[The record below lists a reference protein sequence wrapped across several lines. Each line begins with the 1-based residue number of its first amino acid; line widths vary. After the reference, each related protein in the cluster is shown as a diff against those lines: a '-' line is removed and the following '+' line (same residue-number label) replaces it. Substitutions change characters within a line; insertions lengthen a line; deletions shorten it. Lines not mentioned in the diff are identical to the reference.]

1 MKNLTFKA
9 MKKRTFLLFSI
20 VFAIGIN
27 AQVYKTVTISAGG
40 LHDALTAQELTT
52 VTNLTINGSLNAA
65 DFVTMRDEITA
76 LSTIDLSGATLDANK
91 IPDEA
96 FYFPTPKVGKLSLT
110 QVILPTSVTT
120 IGDYAFYGCYNLA
133 TINFPS
139 SLRTIGSWSFADCH
153 SLIFDPNLPSSLTS
167 MGVGAFVHCHSL
179 PAVNIPSSI
188 TYIDNWTFAACFN
201 LSSVTIPSSVTAIY
215 NNAFKNCQHL
225 PSITIPSTVNY
236 LGYDVFYNCFAL
248 TTVDLSQTSVTALLK
263 NAFYNCNNLQ
273 TVKIPA
279 TVTAIG
285 DSAFYQCS
293 ALTGLYAYPQTPA
306 DLSTSKDVFLGVS
319 TSTCT
324 LYVPPF
330 KKSIYQE
337 ALQWKD
343 FLNIAVMK
351 LPSTIT
357 ATGETTYTYNN
368 TPQGPASADVS
379 GSTGTKS
386 YKYSGTGSTS
396 YPESATA
403 PTNAGTYQVIAT
415 VATDENYLDATSN
428 PLAFTINKKDAT
440 VTANHL
446 SKTYGDDNPTL
457 TAVITGAVEGGDA
470 VNYSLATTT
479 VKLSGIGDYPISVTL
494 GSNPN
499 YNITKTDNILTVNT
513 KDVTVTADHLTKTY
527 GDENPTLTAV
537 VTGVV
542 EGGDAVNYSLATT
555 AVKLSG
561 VGDYP
566 ISVTL
571 GSNPNY
577 NITKTDNNLTV
588 NKKDATV
595 TADHLSKTYG
605 DDNPA
610 LTAVVSGTVTGG
622 DAVNYSLATTAVKLS
637 GVGDYPISVTLGSNP
652 NYNITK
658 TGNALTVTTKSISVT
673 ANAQSKSYG
682 DPDPTLTYT
691 YSPTLAGSDAF
702 SGTLVRDAGESVG
715 TYAIKQ
721 GDLALNSNYLLI
733 FTGALFTIDKAS
745 STIAVAGSGAFTYNG
760 NPQGPANYSKT
771 GSSGAVTYKY
781 RGTGATDYKN
791 SSTPP
796 TNTGTYQ
803 VIATLAADE
812 NYYGASSVPFAFS
825 INQKNVT
832 IDADHLSKTYGDNN
846 PTLTATVSGA
856 VEGGDVVNYSLATT
870 AVKLSGVGDYP
881 ISVTL
886 GSNPNYNITKTDNTL
901 TVNSKAVTITANHLS
916 KTYGDDNPTLTAV
929 VTGTVTGGDAVNYSL
944 ATTAVKL
951 SGVGDYPISVTLGS
965 NPNYNIT
972 KTGNTLTVN
981 SKAVTI
987 TANHL
992 SKTYGDDNPTLTAVV
1007 TGTVTGGDAVN
1018 YSLATTAVKLS
1029 GVGDYPIS
1037 VTLGSN
1043 PNYNITK
1050 TGNTLTVNSKAVTI
1064 TANHLSKTYGD
1075 DNPTLTAVVTG
1086 TVTGGDAVNY
1096 SLATT
1101 AVKLSGVG
1109 DYPISVTLGS
1119 NPNYNITKTGNT
1131 LTVNIKS
1138 ISVTAIAQSKTHGAP
1153 DPTLTFTNS
1162 PELAGSD
1169 TFSGSLV
1176 RDAGENVGSYAIRQG
1191 SLALSS
1197 NYTLAFTGALLTIT
1211 SATSSITVT
1220 GANSYTYNSYPQG
1233 PATSTHTGSTGAVSY
1248 AYKGTGS
1255 TSYNESSTP
1264 PTNAGTYQVVA
1275 TLAADEN
1282 YSGAS
1287 SVPFNFTISK
1297 ANATISVV
1305 PYDVK
1310 YDNNE
1315 HIATGT
1321 ATGVVGEDLSSLLDL
1336 NLTRH
1341 TTVDTYTDNW
1351 SFAGNSN
1358 YNSDS
1363 GTITDRI
1370 NLPTGIITTEDQP
1383 MKVIVYQ
1390 TPGSSVVNFKF
1401 TPKHSGK
1408 VTVVIY
1414 NTTGSEITRL
1424 TNNEATADQETIIQC
1439 TSSLSLGLY
1448 TYRLACETY
1457 YYSGKFIITR

>member
-1 MKNLTFKA
+1 
-9 MKKRTFLLFSI
+9 MKKIIFLLFSI

-40 LHDALTAQELTT
+40 LHDALTALERPS
-52 VTNLTINGSLNAA
+52 VTNLTINGSVNAA
-65 DFVTMRDEITA
+65 DFLTMRDTLTA
-76 LSTIDLSGATLDANK
+76 LSVIDLSGATIDGNK

-96 FYFPTPKVGKLSLT
+96 FYFSTPKAGKLSLT
-110 QVILPTSVTT
+110 QVILPTSVTAL
-120 IGDYAFYGCYNLA
+120 GDYAFYGCYNLA
-133 TINFPS
+133 TINLPA
-139 SLRTIGSWSFADCH
+139 SLQSIGSWTFADCH
-153 SLIFDPNLPSSLTS
+153 SLIVDPNLPSSLTS

-201 LSSVTIPSSVTAIY
+201 LVSVTIPSSVTAIY

-236 LGYDVFYNCFAL
+236 LGYDVFYNCYAL
-248 TTVDLSQTSVTALLK
+248 TTVDLSQTSVSALLK
-263 NAFYNCNNLQ
+263 NTFFHCNNLQ

-306 DLSTSKDVFLGVS
+306 DLSASKDVFLGVS

-330 KKSIYQE
+330 KKSNYQD
-337 ALQWKD
+337 ALQWKE

-357 ATGETTYTYNN
+357 ATGETTYTYSNA
-368 TPQGPASADVS
+368 PQGPASADVT

-396 YPESATA
+396 YPESATL
-403 PTNAGTYQVIAT
+403 PTNAGTYQVVAT
-415 VATDENYLDATSN
+415 VATDENYLEASST

-457 TAVITGAVEGGDA
+457 TAVVTGAVDGGDAVNYSLATTAVKLSGIGDYPISITLGSNPNYNITKTDNTLTVNAKDVTITVDHLSKAYGDANPTLTAVVTGAVEGGDA
-470 VNYSLATTT
+470 VNYSLATTAVKLSDIGDYPVSVT
-479 VKLSGIGDYPISVTL
+479 LGSNPNYNITKTDNTLTVNAKDVTITADHLSKAYGDDNPTLTAVVTGAVEGGDAVNYSLATTAVKLSGIGDYPISVTL

-499 YNITKTDNILTVNT
+499 YNITKTDNTLTVNAKVAT
-513 KDVTVTADHLTKTY
+513 ITADHLSKTY
-527 GDENPTLTAV
+527 GDDNPTLTAV
-537 VTGVV
+537 VTGAVD
-542 EGGDAVNYSLATT
+542 GGDAVNYSLATT
-555 AVKLSG
+555 AVKLSE

-577 NITKTDNNLTV
+577 NITKTDNTLTV
-588 NKKDATV
+588 NAQDV
-595 TADHLSKTYG
+595 TIAADHISKTYG
-605 DDNPA
+605 DDNPT
-610 LTAVVSGTVTGG
+610 LTAVVTGAVEGG
-622 DAVNYSLATTAVKLS
+622 DAVNYSL
-637 GVGDYPISVTLGSNP
+637 G
-652 NYNITK
+652 
-658 TGNALTVTTKSISVT
+658 
-673 ANAQSKSYG
+673 
-682 DPDPTLTYT
+682 
-691 YSPTLAGSDAF
+691 
-702 SGTLVRDAGESVG
+702 
-715 TYAIKQ
+715 
-721 GDLALNSNYLLI
+721 
-733 FTGALFTIDKAS
+733 
-745 STIAVAGSGAFTYNG
+745 
-760 NPQGPANYSKT
+760 
-771 GSSGAVTYKY
+771 
-781 RGTGATDYKN
+781 
-791 SSTPP
+791 
-796 TNTGTYQ
+796 
-803 VIATLAADE
+803 
-812 NYYGASSVPFAFS
+812 
-825 INQKNVT
+825 
-832 IDADHLSKTYGDNN
+832 
-846 PTLTATVSGA
+846 
-856 VEGGDVVNYSLATT
+856 TT

-901 TVNSKAVTITANHLS
+901 TITTKSISVTANAQSKSYGDPDPTLTFTNSPALAGSDSFSGALIRDAGENVGTYTIRQGDLALSSNYLLTFTEALFSINKASSTIAVVGSVTLTYNGTPQGPANYSKTGSNGAVTYKYKGSGTTNYKNSSIPPTNTGTYQAIATLAGDENYYGASSVPFAFSINQKNVTVTADHLS
-916 KTYGDDNPTLTAV
+916 KTYGDDNPTLTA
-929 VTGTVTGGDAVNYSL
+929 TVNGAVEGGDAVDYSL

-951 SGVGDYPISVTLGS
+951 SDVGDYPISVTLGS

-972 KTGNTLTVN
+972 KTDNTLMVN
-981 SKAVTI
+981 TKAATI

-992 SKTYGDDNPTLTAVV
+992 SKTYGDNNPPLTAVV
-1007 TGTVTGGDAVN
+1007 TGAVESGDVVN

-1029 GVGDYPIS
+1029 IVGDYPIS
-1037 VTLGSN
+1037 ITLGSN

-1050 TGNTLTVNSKAVTI
+1050 TDNTLTVS
-1064 TANHLSKTYGD
+1064 
-1075 DNPTLTAVVTG
+1075 P
-1086 TVTGGDAVNY
+1086 
-1096 SLATT
+1096 
-1101 AVKLSGVG
+1101 
-1109 DYPISVTLGS
+1109 
-1119 NPNYNITKTGNT
+1119 
-1131 LTVNIKS
+1131 KS
-1138 ISVTAIAQSKTHGAP
+1138 ISVTANAQSKTHGAP

-1169 TFSGSLV
+1169 TFSGTLV
-1176 RDAGENVGSYAIRQG
+1176 RDAGESVGSYAIRQG

-1197 NYTLAFTGALLTIT
+1197 NYSIAFTGALLTIT

-1220 GANSYTYNSYPQG
+1220 GASSYTYNSYPQG
-1233 PATSTHTGSTGAVSY
+1233 PATSTHSGSTGAISY
-1248 AYKGTGS
+1248 AYKGIGS
-1255 TSYNESSTP
+1255 TSYSESSTP
-1264 PTNAGTYQVVA
+1264 PTNAGTYQIVA

-1305 PYDVK
+1305 PYDVRF
-1310 YDNNE
+1310 DNNE
-1315 HIATGT
+1315 HVATGT
-1321 ATGVVGEDLSSLLDL
+1321 ATGIVGEDLSNLLDL
-1336 NLTRH
+1336 SLTRH
-1341 TTVDTYTDNW
+1341 TAVDTYADTW

-1363 GTITDRI
+1363 GTITDHI
-1370 NLPTGIITTEDQP
+1370 NLPTGIITTEDHP

-1390 TPGSSVVNFKF
+1390 TPGSSMVNFKF
-1401 TPKHSGK
+1401 TPKYSGR

-1414 NTTGSEITRL
+1414 NTTGFEITRI
-1424 TNNEATADQETIIQC
+1424 TDKEAIADQETIIQC
-1439 TSSLSLGLY
+1439 STNLPLGLY
-1448 TYRLACETY
+1448 TYRFVCETY
-1457 YYSGKFIITR
+1457 YYSGKFIVSR

>member
-1 MKNLTFKA
+1 MKDIIFKA

-40 LHDALTAQELTT
+40 LHDALTAPELTT
-52 VTNLTINGSLNAA
+52 VTNLTINGSVNAA

-76 LSTIDLSGATLDANK
+76 LSVIDLSGATLDANK

-139 SLRTIGSWSFADCH
+139 SLSTIGSWSFADCH

-225 PSITIPSTVNY
+225 PSISIPSTVNY

-248 TTVDLSQTSVTALLK
+248 TTVDLSQTSVTSLLK
-263 NAFYNCNNLQ
+263 NTFYNCNNLQ

-306 DLSTSKDVFLGVS
+306 DLSVSKDVFLGVS

-330 KKSIYQE
+330 KKSDYQE

-396 YPESATA
+396 YPESATR
-403 PTNAGTYQVIAT
+403 PTNAGTYQVVAT

-470 VNYSLATTT
+470 VNYSLATTS

-566 ISVTL
+566 ISITL

-637 GVGDYPISVTLGSNP
+637 GVGDYPIAVTLGNNP

-658 TGNALTVTTKSISVT
+658 TGNTLTVTTKSISVT

-733 FTGALFTIDKAS
+733 FTGALFSIDKAS

-846 PTLTATVSGA
+846 PTLIATVSGA

-929 VTGTVTGGDAVNYSL
+929 VTGTITGGDAVNYSLATTAGKLSGVGDYSISVTLGSNPNYNITKTGNTLTVNSKAATITVNHLSKTYGDDNPTLTAVVTGTVTGGDAVNYSL

-951 SGVGDYPISVTLGS
+951 SGVGNYPISVTLGS

-1050 TGNTLTVNSKAVTI
+1050 TGNTLTVNSK
-1064 TANHLSKTYGD
+1064 
-1075 DNPTLTAVVTG
+1075 
-1086 TVTGGDAVNY
+1086 
-1096 SLATT
+1096 
-1101 AVKLSGVG
+1101 
-1109 DYPISVTLGS
+1109 
-1119 NPNYNITKTGNT
+1119 
-1131 LTVNIKS
+1131 S

-1153 DPTLTFTNS
+1153 DPSLTFSNS

-1310 YDNNE
+1310 FDNNE

-1341 TTVDTYTDNW
+1341 TVVDTYTDTW
-1351 SFAGNSN
+1351 TFAGSSN
-1358 YNSDS
+1358 YNSNS

-1390 TPGSSVVNFKF
+1390 TPGTSVVNFKF

-1439 TSSLSLGLY
+1439 TTSLPLGLY